1 MVFILLKLSYKI
13 KELPAKVTIF
23 VRGYMATKNALIID
37 EDIGILRI
45 CSGVLYKEGF
55 NVVTAKTG
63 MSAFEELYQNPFD
76 LIITSL
82 AMKAKNGFTVLGM
95 VRALSPRTPLIVFT
109 ANECSVACHFIP
121 LLEPCVFIG
130 KPCSDEMLASFV
142 KGPLING
149 GNGRERTLQAL

>member
-1 MVFILLKLSYKI
+1 
-13 KELPAKVTIF
+13 
-23 VRGYMATKNALIID
+23 MATKNALIID
-37 EDIGILRI
+37 DDIGILRI

-109 ANECSVACHFIP
+109 SNECSVACHFLP
-121 LLEPCVFIG
+121 LLEPCAFIG
-130 KPCSDEMLASFV
+130 KPCSDEILASCV

-149 GNGRERTLQAL
+149 TNGGGRTLEAL

>member
-1 MVFILLKLSYKI
+1 MV
-13 KELPAKVTIF
+13 
-23 VRGYMATKNALIID
+23 TKKALIID
-37 EDIGILRI
+37 DDIGLLRI

-63 MSAFEELYQNPFD
+63 MSAFEELYRNPFD

-82 AMKAKNGFTVLGM
+82 AMKGKNGFTVLGM

-109 ANECSVACHFIP
+109 ANGYSVARHFLP
-121 LLEPCVFIG
+121 LLEPCAFIG
-130 KPCSDEMLASFV
+130 RPCSDEMLTSFV

-149 GNGRERTLQAL
+149 TNGSGPTLQAL

>member
-1 MVFILLKLSYKI
+1 
-13 KELPAKVTIF
+13 
-23 VRGYMATKNALIID
+23 MAAKNALIID
-37 EDIGILRI
+37 DDISILRI

-63 MSAFEELYQNPFD
+63 MSAFEELYKNPFD

-82 AMKAKNGFTVLGM
+82 GMKAKNGFTVLGM
-95 VRALSPRTPLIVFT
+95 VRALSPRTPLIVFAT
-109 ANECSVACHFIP
+109 NECSVACHFLP
-121 LLEPCVFIG
+121 LLEPCAFLG

-149 GNGRERTLQAL
+149 NNGRGRTLEAL

>member
-1 MVFILLKLSYKI
+1 
-13 KELPAKVTIF
+13 
-23 VRGYMATKNALIID
+23 MAAKNALIID
-37 EDIGILRI
+37 DDISILRI

-63 MSAFEELYQNPFD
+63 MGAFEELYKNPFD

-82 AMKAKNGFTVLGM
+82 GMKAKNGFTVLGM
-95 VRALSPRTPLIVFT
+95 VRALSPRTPLIVF
-109 ANECSVACHFIP
+109 AGNECSVACQFLP
-121 LLEPCVFIG
+121 LLEPCAFLG

-149 GNGRERTLQAL
+149 NNGRGRTLEAL

>member
-1 MVFILLKLSYKI
+1 M
-13 KELPAKVTIF
+13 T
-23 VRGYMATKNALIID
+23 TKNVLIID
-37 EDIGILRI
+37 DDIDILRI

-63 MSAFEELYQNPFD
+63 MSAFEELYQNSFD

-95 VRALSPRTPLIVFT
+95 VRALSPRIPLIVFT
-109 ANECSVACHFIP
+109 TSECSVAYHFLP
-121 LLEPCVFIG
+121 LLEPCAFIG
-130 KPCSDEMLASFV
+130 KPCSGEMLASCV

-149 GNGRERTLQAL
+149 NNGVGRALEAL